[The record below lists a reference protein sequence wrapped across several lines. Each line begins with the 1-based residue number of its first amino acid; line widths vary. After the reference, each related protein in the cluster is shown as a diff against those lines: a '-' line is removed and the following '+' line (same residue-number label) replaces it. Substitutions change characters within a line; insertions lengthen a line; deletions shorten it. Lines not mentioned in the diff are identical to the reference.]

1 MVLREL
7 AAGLLTVRT
16 CRLRSCVSNH
26 IHNQHE
32 RFEGT
37 VAARGKCS
45 TQGEGAL
52 EFPILRGSER
62 EGRREGEGG
71 RDLNGKIRHL
81 LTY

>member
-16 CRLRSCVSNH
+16 CRRCVAVFPTTQ
-26 IHNQHE
+26 QHE
-32 RFEGT
+32 KFEGT